1 LQQAGFSGFEM
12 NWIKEREI
20 RMELKIEHLNKQY
33 GQHVALQDI
42 SLSCGNE
49 MVGLVGPNGAGKTT
63 LMRILVTLIPPT
75 AGKITWN
82 GKDIRRDAQ
91 AIRQVLGY
99 LPQEFGLYEE
109 FSAREFLRYLAAMKG
124 LPDAAARRR
133 VDELIELVNLERDAD
148 RKLQTYSGGMKQRVG
163 IAQALLNDPELL
175 IVDEPTAGL
184 DPAERVRFRTLL
196 SSLTADRLIILST
209 HIIGDVE
216 AVATRLIVLDRGHII
231 ADTTPTELLR
241 LAAGQVWSLTV
252 DAATALQLQQ
262 SVPVSAMVQQSS
274 GVTLRL
280 ISPTMPHQNAVVVEP
295 NLEDAY
301 LVAIGKEALVV
312 E

>member
-1 LQQAGFSGFEM
+1 
-12 NWIKEREI
+12 
-20 RMELKIEHLNKQY
+20 MELNIEHLTKQY
-33 GQHVALQDI
+33 GYHVALQNI
-42 SLSCGNE
+42 SLSCANE

-63 LMRILVTLIPPT
+63 LMRILATLIPQT
-75 AGKITWN
+75 SGIVTWN
-82 GKDIRRDAQ
+82 GRDIRKEGQ

-109 FSAREFLRYLAAMKG
+109 FNAREFLRYLAAMKG
-124 LPDAAARRR
+124 LPDSVARRR
-133 VDELIELVNLERDAD
+133 VDELIELVNLEKHAD

-216 AVATRLIVLDRGHII
+216 AVANRLVVLDRGHII
-231 ADTTPTELLR
+231 ADTTPGELLSR
-241 LAAGQVWSLTV
+241 AVGQVWSLTI
-252 DAATALQLQQ
+252 DMPTALQLQQ
-262 SVPVSAMVQQSS
+262 QVQVSAMVQQPN
-274 GVTLRL
+274 GVTLRI
-280 ISPTMPHQNAVVVEP
+280 ISPSSPHQNALVVEP

-301 LVAIGKEALVV
+301 LLAIGKEALVM

>member
-1 LQQAGFSGFEM
+1 
-12 NWIKEREI
+12 
-20 RMELKIEHLNKQY
+20 MELKIEHLNKQY
-33 GQHVALQDI
+33 GKHVALQDI

-63 LMRILVTLIPPT
+63 LMRILATLIPQT
-75 AGKITWN
+75 AGNVKLN
-82 GKDIRRDAQ
+82 GKDIRKDGQ
-91 AIRQVLGY
+91 TIRQVLGY

-109 FSAREFLRYLAAMKG
+109 FSARDFLRYLAAMKG
-124 LPDAAARRR
+124 LPDSIAHRR
-133 VDELIELVNLERDAD
+133 VDELIELVNLEKDAD

-216 AVATRLIVLDRGHII
+216 AVANRLVVLDRGHII
-231 ADTTPTELLR
+231 ADTTPSELLR
-241 LAAGQVWSLTV
+241 RAAGQVWSLTV
-252 DAATALQLQQ
+252 DADGSAIATKRA
-262 SVPVSAMVQQSS
+262 
-274 GVTLRL
+274 G
-280 ISPTMPHQNAVVVEP
+280 
-295 NLEDAY
+295 
-301 LVAIGKEALVV
+301 
-312 E
+312 

>member
-1 LQQAGFSGFEM
+1 
-12 NWIKEREI
+12 
-20 RMELKIEHLNKQY
+20 MELNIEHLNKQY
-33 GQHVALQDI
+33 GKHAALQDI
-42 SLSCGNE
+42 SLSCGHE

-63 LMRILVTLIPPT
+63 LMRILATLIPQS
-75 AGKITWN
+75 AGTVTWN
-82 GKDIRRDAQ
+82 GKDIRKNAQ

-109 FSAREFLRYLAAMKG
+109 FSARDFLRYLAAMKG
-124 LPDAAARRR
+124 LPDAIARRR
-133 VDELIELVNLERDAD
+133 VDELIELVNLEKQAD

-196 SSLTADRLIILST
+196 SSLTTDRLIVLST

-216 AVATRLIVLDRGHII
+216 AVANRLVVLDRGHII
-231 ADTTPTELLR
+231 ADTTPSELLKR
-241 LAAGQVWSLTV
+241 AAGQVWSLTV

-280 ISPTMPHQNAVVVEP
+280 ISPTTPHQNAVVVEP

-301 LVAIGKEALVV
+301 LVAIGKEALAT